1 MKEIAPT
8 RCPACGELYEW
19 KYVGTGRGGFSGG
32 KAALGAVAF
41 GPIGLA
47 AGALGKQKVT
57 YYCCKCGFSRDY
69 DPRL

>member
-1 MKEIAPT
+1 MKEMAPT

-32 KAALGAVAF
+32 KAALGAIAF

-47 AGALGKQKVT
+47 V
-57 YYCCKCGFSRDY
+57 
-69 DPRL
+69 